1 MKSIYLYWFL
11 GIIGVVGIAVL
22 SLLPAASESDLQLK
36 GTSFSALVASEPF
49 FDFGTI
55 SMSAGNLTHAFNIKN
70 TGTSSVT
77 IDKIYT
83 SCMCTIATLIT
94 QSGNEGPF
102 GMQGHASI
110 PQIAKVLAPGEE
122 VRVDI
127 VFDPAAHGPEGTG
140 RVRRIVY
147 LETGGGQESAL
158 QLSFEAVVT
167 P

>member
-11 GIIGVVGIAVL
+11 GIIGVVGIAVF

-36 GTSFSALVASEPF
+36 GTGFSALVASEPF

-70 TGTSSVT
+70 TGTSPIT

-83 SCMCTIATLIT
+83 SCMCTTATLIT
-94 QSGNEGPF
+94 QSGSEGPF
-102 GMQGHASI
+102 GMPGHA
-110 PQIAKVLAPGEE
+110 PTPRIAQVLAPGEE